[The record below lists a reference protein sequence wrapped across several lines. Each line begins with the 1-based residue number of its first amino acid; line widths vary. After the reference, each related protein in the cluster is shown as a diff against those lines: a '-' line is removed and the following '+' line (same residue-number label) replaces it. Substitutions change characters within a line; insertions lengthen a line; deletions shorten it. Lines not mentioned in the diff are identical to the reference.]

1 MDHKQVATF
10 NSHPLLLSAFAPYTT
25 HSTTSNTLDTA
36 INHILKGITTN
47 HNPKDTA
54 ATANSIA
61 VIVVDSI
68 LILLDLLQDTDTV
81 KVEL

>member
-10 NSHPLLLSAFAPYTT
+10 NSHPLLLFASAPYTT

-47 HNPKDTA
+47 HTPKDTA
-54 ATANSIA
+54 IVANSIA